1 MCVQEGSGFRPLPK
15 VGNSTDQDATD
26 VKKYVTRWR
35 TYNVTAES
43 STTEQEWR
51 ERQEAVR
58 VATQVRPDPGIKLVL
73 EPSGSPQPDQ
83 LYERVPYK

>member
-1 MCVQEGSGFRPLPK
+1 MFVCVQEGSGFHSLPK

-26 VKKYVTRWR
+26 VKKFVTRWR

-51 ERQEAVR
+51 ERQEAVK
-58 VATQVRPDPGIKLVL
+58 VATQVGFRVSGYILGIPGH
-73 EPSGSPQPDQ
+73 
-83 LYERVPYK
+83 ERYPAFNL

>member
-1 MCVQEGSGFRPLPK
+1 VQEGSGFHFLPK

-26 VKKYVTRWR
+26 VKKFVTRWR

-58 VATQVRPDPGIKLVL
+58 VATRVWPGLIIL
-73 EPSGSPQPDQ
+73 EISGH
-83 LYERVPYK
+83 E